1 MGNLINDNRAS
12 ILLGNGFNINFG
24 GAAYTNQFIIK
35 RIIFNARSNKYNP
48 LFNDEISGEEI
59 ANIFSELATWTND
72 ISAGKYDNIIT
83 GEDIP
88 VLENFKKRYNWQLH
102 HYYEVGLEDW
112 FFILRVYFLKNDDLS
127 DNWSSAKQ
135 GFEQMMLDAIYNE
148 GQIQNLYLKMGKPV
162 KRYFNQFDNIFT
174 LNYDNNID
182 RLTGRNVFHL
192 HGDYKTP
199 ANSENPNTLQ
209 GYIRAYK
216 GQNVIIKGFEHCYCD
231 ALFGYNGNHK
241 YAIATAFE
249 NGEKGLREL
258 ENNISETGNLPQNIK
273 EIIRI
278 HGEHPELTFGV
289 EYHFKEFRN
298 LSGELHIIG
307 LSPNNDNHIFKLID
321 ESAITKIVYYYFSKN
336 EISNGLPIHQDVEY
350 RDVNILWNSL
360 RCAPKQYNCNYPMPE
375 SVKFSDFL
383 NVFNL
388 LSADPVDEYEV
399 RKAVNAVPQFQA
411 SELCSMVREKL
422 LEQRSNGNPKNEE
435 EQMLQF
441 REISRIALREGI
453 LPTVLYVHA
462 IMSNRVFD

>member
-289 EYHFKEFRN
+289 EYHFKEFREIPN
-298 LSGELHIIG
+298 HTAGGTALLDRTNRILFSG
-307 LSPNNDNHIFKLID
+307 D
-321 ESAITKIVYYYFSKN
+321 EIMRADS
-336 EISNGLPIHQDVEY
+336 ISLNCSVE
-350 RDVNILWNSL
+350 
-360 RCAPKQYNCNYPMPE
+360 
-375 SVKFSDFL
+375 
-383 NVFNL
+383 
-388 LSADPVDEYEV
+388 
-399 RKAVNAVPQFQA
+399 QFEQN
-411 SELCSMVREKL
+411 MEKL
-422 LEQRSNGNPKNEE
+422 EAVRGEFDQCFGGPGIVDAGAIDHFLDCSRYILAGGAPDNAAGGNGQGGSGQWNHDQDTASDSGQTVYGRGSVRTPDKGPAADNTY
-435 EQMLQF
+435 QVKTTYSGCTLMYD
-441 REISRIALREGI
+441 SRKITNDAAAAL
-453 LPTVLYVHA
+453 
-462 IMSNRVFD
+462 